1 MRVIRHWSARRR
13 GWYSGIAGA
22 HVTIPRIA
30 RRSRVI
36 FRTVAWKMSRRTV
49 ALTCFPAM
57 SEVMRM
63 LRIILTVLVCAATW
77 ACDSRPPGPAAVRS
91 AVRTAGHADLLR
103 SLIDPAK
110 LATLGKRGANERIRR
125 ITGILHEAKQSG
137 HDPGAVARE
146 AVALIGWGGTA
157 KGDLTAAAMERN
169 VTIIGRL
176 GSTTEEDIAAMR
188 RGRAPTVRT
197 GPYAGQVLTVDH
209 IIPRAVAPELDNVI
223 ANLELMPLGLN
234 QGKSDSVTERQT
246 DLARKFHAAGLLSAD
261 GLQRVLS
268 AATLST
274 RKAASRSSS
283 SGSTR

>member
-1 MRVIRHWSARRR
+1 
-13 GWYSGIAGA
+13 
-22 HVTIPRIA
+22 
-30 RRSRVI
+30 
-36 FRTVAWKMSRRTV
+36 
-49 ALTCFPAM
+49 M
-57 SEVMRM
+57 SEVMRL
-63 LRIILTVLVCAATW
+63 LRIILTAIACVSAA
-77 ACDSRPPGPAAVRS
+77 ACDGRPQARAAVRS
-91 AVRTAGHADLLR
+91 EIRTGGHAQLLR
-103 SLIDPAK
+103 SLIDPEK

-125 ITGILHEAKQSG
+125 ITGILHEAKQAG
-137 HDPGAVARE
+137 HDPGSVARE
-146 AVALIGWGGTA
+146 AVALIGWEGTA

-176 GSTTEEDIAAMR
+176 GSTTAEDIASMR

-197 GPYAGQVLTVDH
+197 GPYAGQILTVDH

-268 AATLST
+268 AASLST

-283 SGSTR
+283 SGPTR